1 MSFRVH
7 GCATIFCVGL
17 ASIGVLGGFSR
28 VEFRFRAFVSAH
40 KVPTGSL
47 CEVLGACGFGLSFL
61 YSQSCGWGG
70 RARTT
75 SRIESMSG
83 IIRSNL
89 LGPCRCDLAYK
100 LGSCGLG

>member
-70 RARTT
+70 EGQNDKQDRKYERHHP
-75 SRIESMSG
+75 IELVGSMSM
-83 IIRSNL
+83 
-89 LGPCRCDLAYK
+89 
-100 LGSCGLG
+100 